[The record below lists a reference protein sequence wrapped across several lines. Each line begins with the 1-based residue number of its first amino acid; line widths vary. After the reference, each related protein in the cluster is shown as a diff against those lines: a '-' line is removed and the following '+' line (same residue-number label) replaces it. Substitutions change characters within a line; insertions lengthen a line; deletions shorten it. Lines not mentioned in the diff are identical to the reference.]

1 MKPSTGNLVLVKYT
15 GPVNL
20 WDLIRLPGTV
30 LCHSDR
36 SQCEEAAR
44 ELGEPF
50 SVMDG
55 EYYYNHYSKKRALER
70 AMAITT
76 YNRPKA
82 FSWSFSKLKNYETCP
97 KRHYH
102 VDVARDVKEPESEEL
117 KFGNTLHDLLAK
129 RLGPAKTPLPEGWEK
144 YEPYAAKVD
153 MPVGYPR
160 GKLLVEQK
168 MAIKRD
174 FSACDWRSNEA
185 WYRGIADVLKI
196 VGPVALLVDWKT
208 GKVSEESQQLV
219 LAAACV
225 FAAHPE
231 VQKIRAEFVWLK
243 HDATTREDVN
253 RADMPM
259 MWANLMPRI
268 EELQAANEKTIYPP
282 KPGFLCKKW
291 CPCTMCPHHGT

>member
-1 MKPSTGNLVLVKYT
+1 MPLVIVQHA
-15 GPVNL
+15 GMDV
-20 WDLIRLPGTV
+20 WDLISLPS
-30 LCHSDR
+30 LKCICHSSR
-36 SQCEEAAR
+36 KECEHMAA
-44 ELGEPF
+44 ELGLPCA
-50 SVMDG
+50 VMDSTAF
-55 EYYYNHYSKKRALER
+55 YSKHAKPKALER

-76 YNRPKA
+76 YNKPRSW
-82 FSWSFSKLKNYETCP
+82 SWSFSKLKNYETCP

-102 VDVARDVKEPESEEL
+102 VDVARDVREPESEEL
-117 KFGNTLHDLLAK
+117 RFGNQLHDLMAK
-129 RLGPAKTPLPEGWEK
+129 RLGPSRTPLPQGWEK

-153 MPVGYPR
+153 LPASHPT

-168 MAIKRD
+168 LAITKD
-174 FSACDWRSNEA
+174 YAPCDWRSNEA

-196 VGPVALLVDWKT
+196 IGPVALLVDWKT

-253 RADMPM
+253 RADMPA

-268 EELQAANEKTIYPP
+268 EELQAANEQSVYPP
-282 KPGFLCKKW
+282 KPGFLCRKW
-291 CPCTMCPHHGT
+291 CPVTFCPHHGS